1 MTEYTLRYCYKYE
14 PGFAVYQLLD
24 LVLYATEGPDTHETA
39 RYIMKEHEFIDEED
53 KHQMFFV
60 VKRFI
65 FSEDPRPRHFLKVAL
80 YPKEPKESHVLNLVY
95 APLIKP
101 WESYTVE
108 EQDRLVKEIVWEQ
121 EREIIYKYKVTE
133 VEGLELYVENVDD
146 VGECGDIME
155 DHEVC
160 ELLD

>member
-24 LVLYATEGPDTHETA
+24 LVLYSTEGPDTHEIA
-39 RYIMKEHEFIDEED
+39 RYLNREDELIDEED

-65 FSEDPRPRHFLKVAL
+65 FSDDPKPRHFLKVAL

-95 APLIKP
+95 SPLIKP

-121 EREIIYKYKVTE
+121 EREIIYKFKVIE
-133 VEGLELYVENVDD
+133 VEDVELYVENVDD
-146 VGECGDIME
+146 TAESGDFE
-155 DHEVC
+155 EEHEVC
-160 ELLD
+160 ELL

>member
-1 MTEYTLRYCYKYE
+1 
-14 PGFAVYQLLD
+14 
-24 LVLYATEGPDTHETA
+24 
-39 RYIMKEHEFIDEED
+39 MKEHELIDEED

-65 FSEDPRPRHFLKVAL
+65 FSEDPRPHHFLKVAL

-95 APLIKP
+95 SPLIKP

-121 EREIIYKYKVTE
+121 ERKIIYKYKVTE
-133 VEGLELYVENVDD
+133 VEGVELYVENVDD
-146 VGECGDIME
+146 VAEYGDFEE

-160 ELLD
+160 ELL